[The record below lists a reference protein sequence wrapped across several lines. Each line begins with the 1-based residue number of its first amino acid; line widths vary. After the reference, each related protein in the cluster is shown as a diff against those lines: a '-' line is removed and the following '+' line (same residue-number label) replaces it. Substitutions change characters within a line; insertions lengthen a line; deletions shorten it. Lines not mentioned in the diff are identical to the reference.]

1 MGNSNGVK
9 NIVKLIVSV
18 FYIGFTPRIPG
29 TAASFAALLIFC
41 FGHSNKIFIF
51 SLMIIS
57 GILGFAFSGLAEKI
71 FKKKDPK
78 CIVIDEFFAM
88 LLVLVFIKPTL
99 PLLILAF
106 VIFRLMDML
115 KFWPIKEIEKLSGS
129 AGVMLDDCAAALY
142 TILVVQATMFFISS

>member
-1 MGNSNGVK
+1 MGK
-9 NIVKLIVSV
+9 ITKLIVSV
-18 FYIGFTPRIPG
+18 FYIGFTPHIPG
-29 TAASFAALLIFC
+29 TTASLTALLIFY
-41 FGHSNKIFIF
+41 FGYHYKIFIF
-51 SLMIIS
+51 SLMLIS

-88 LLVLVFIKPTL
+88 LLILVFIKPTP

-129 AGVMLDDCAAALY
+129 AGVMLDDCMAAGY
-142 TILVVQATMFFISS
+142 TILIMRAIMFFISS